1 MINRHVTRTP
11 HMDNLE
17 FTKTLVKLPHDAR
30 RWLEAKS
37 SYNQTPMTAEILRA
51 LRERMERE
59 AA

>member
-1 MINRHVTRTP
+1 MLCILHSLVKN
-11 HMDNLE
+11 DNGGVP
-17 FTKTLVKLPHDAR
+17 LVKLPHDVR

-59 AA
+59 AS